1 MTVYLD
7 TSALAK
13 LVVAEHESPHLRR
26 WLGERKSAPLVTNSI
41 GVVELRRL
49 AARVNREALSTA
61 VRLLARISVV
71 GLTPD
76 ALTLAAEIPPPEV
89 RTLDA
94 LHVASAALVSD
105 LDFVVTYDGRMV
117 TAATAFGLP
126 VVAPGR

>member
-1 MTVYLD
+1 VTIYLD

-13 LVVAEHESPHLRR
+13 LVVSEPESAPLRH
-26 WLGERKSAPLVTNSI
+26 WLREQGPVPLVTNSI

-49 AARVNREALSTA
+49 AARINQQTLSTA

-71 GLTPD
+71 DLTPD

-126 VVAPGR
+126 VVTPGG

>member
-13 LVVAEHESPHLRR
+13 LVVAEAESPHLRR
-26 WLGERKSAPLVTNSI
+26 WLGERRSVPLVTNTI

-49 AARVNREALSTA
+49 AARINQQTLSTA

-94 LHVASAALVSD
+94 LHIASAALVSD

-126 VVAPGR
+126 VVTPGG

>member
-13 LVVAEHESPHLRR
+13 LVVAEDESPHLRR
-26 WLGERKSAPLVTNSI
+26 WLGERRSVPLVTNTI

-49 AARVNREALSTA
+49 AARINQQTLSTA

-71 GLTPD
+71 DLTPD

-126 VVAPGR
+126 VVTPGG